1 MTQPAYADLPNGVR
15 VRWHIGFLGPIDE
28 CYDASCPYPH
38 ATKEQLQKG
47 MEWPQSS

>member
-15 VRWHIGFLGPIDE
+15 VRWHLSFLSE
-28 CYDASCPYPH
+28 CYDAACPYPH